1 LVAGTGLAEASV
13 RRAVALSQKKY
24 CSAMASL
31 DPGIV
36 VDNQIVLS
44 SQSSSTEEA
53 TA

>member
-1 LVAGTGLAEASV
+1 
-13 RRAVALSQKKY
+13 
-24 CSAMASL
+24 MASL